1 MKLVFS
7 IISVLPFFVSSQ
19 TLTATFPSMAG
30 ELVRFGTFQGI
41 QSKTL
46 DSMHVGSNGVIKFN
60 FNTDKPSIGYLIT
73 AENKPYFLI
82 LDKTETIRIEGE
94 RLSYPESI
102 NILEGKQNRAFSTY
116 ASEHPRREQAGA
128 ATEGKQH
135 LARLRLQRF
144 EDSGEPF
151 LLPDSRPH
159 RRLMRRFRRGA
170 FAPR

>member
-1 MKLVFS
+1 MRTQYIFLLYFFGLFS
-7 IISVLPFFVSSQ
+7 FHAQ

-46 DSMHVGSNGVIKFN
+46 DSVRVGSNGVIKFN

-82 LDKTETIRIEGE
+82 LDKNETIRIEGE

-102 NILEGKQNRAFSTY
+102 TMLEGKQNRAFSTY
-116 ASEHPRREQAGA
+116 ASEHPRREQALSAWGYLEKIYVYDSLFA
-128 ATEGKQH
+128 VQRVPATAIQAEKE
-135 LARLRLQRF
+135 RI
-144 EDSGEPF
+144 
-151 LLPDSRPH
+151 
-159 RRLMRRFRRGA
+159 
-170 FAPR
+170 